1 MINISDLRDNID
13 LYKEK
18 LELKGYTGDIS
29 ALNQQINTKTIRGK
43 HRILH

>member
-18 LELKGYTGDIS
+18 LVLKGYTGDLS
-29 ALNQQINTKTIRGK
+29 A
-43 HRILH
+43 